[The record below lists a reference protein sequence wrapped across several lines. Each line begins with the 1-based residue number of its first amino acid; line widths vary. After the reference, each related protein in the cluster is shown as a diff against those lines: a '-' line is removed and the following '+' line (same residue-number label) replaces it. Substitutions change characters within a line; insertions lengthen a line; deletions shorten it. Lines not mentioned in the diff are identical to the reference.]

1 MADEKIIKDEKK
13 LTSEEITDEQ
23 ANEAAGGGGRG
34 GVYQCCACRH
44 TYYGSPFRVG
54 GRSYCANCVPKVT
67 IL

>member
-1 MADEKIIKDEKK
+1 MADEKKTANEK
-13 LTSEEITDEQ
+13 LENAELTDEQ

-44 TYYGSPFRVG
+44 TYYGSPFRVK